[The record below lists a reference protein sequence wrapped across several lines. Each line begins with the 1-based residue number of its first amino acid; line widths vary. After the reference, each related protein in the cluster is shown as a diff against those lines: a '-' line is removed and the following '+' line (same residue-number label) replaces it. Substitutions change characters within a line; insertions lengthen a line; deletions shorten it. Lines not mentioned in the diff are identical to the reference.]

1 MILLPAEV
9 NYERIIDMNYENFI
23 EAVSAAVSLLC
34 PNDKVRIEKITKNNT
49 TIWDAIVIFR
59 ENDCVSP
66 TIYLMD
72 YYLEYS
78 EGKEIDEIAEEIVR
92 ISENSRGM
100 VKFDVDA
107 CNSFEGIKD
116 KLLCRV
122 VNYKQ
127 NRELLSKCP
136 HRSFLDLALVYY
148 CVETDCNGDFGSWL
162 ITDKIFS
169 DWNVTEEVL
178 YKKATENLPKLM
190 PPELINIWDMLERLT
205 GEPYIP
211 ENGAEDKMY
220 VLTNDKK
227 IYGATSILFED
238 LIKKFAKDHGSFY
251 ILPSSIHEVILVPT
265 ENDEDAV
272 SLKNMVIEVNETK
285 VHPTEYLSDEVYFF
299 DAVEQEIRRLII

>member
-1 MILLPAEV
+1 
-9 NYERIIDMNYENFI
+9 MNYENFI
-23 EAVSAAVSLLC
+23 EAVSAAVTLLC

-78 EGKEIDEIAEEIVR
+78 EGKEINEIAEEIVK
-92 ISENSRGM
+92 ISENSRGI

-107 CNSFEGIKD
+107 CKSFEGIKD

-148 CVETDCNGDFGSWL
+148 CVEIDCDGDFGSWL
-162 ITDKIFS
+162 VTDKIFS
-169 DWNVTEEVL
+169 HWNVTEEVL
-178 YKKATENLPKLM
+178 YKKAMENLPNLM
-190 PPELINIWDMLERLT
+190 PPELISIWELLEKLT

-211 ENGAEDKMY
+211 DNCDEDKMY

-227 IYGATSILFED
+227 IFGATSILFEEI
-238 LIKKFAKDHGSFY
+238 IKKFAKEHGSFY
-251 ILPSSIHEVILVPT
+251 ILPSSIHEVILVPAESD
-265 ENDEDAV
+265 ENAEV
-272 SLKNMVIEVNETK
+272 LKKMVKEVNETN
-285 VHPTEYLSDEVYFF
+285 VPPMDYLSDEVYFF
-299 DAVEQEIRRLII
+299 DDTEQKIHRLTI